1 MGFLRRRTRSRRRWA
16 PAVVVALAMGLAA
29 CGSTPDGP
37 TLGSSTPASSSANI
51 EDNVPDALQFTA
63 DLVGGGTFSGPSTAG
78 QPVVLWFW
86 APT

>member
-1 MGFLRRRTRSRRRWA
+1 LI
-16 PAVVVALAMGLAA
+16 VALSMGLAA
-29 CGSTPDGP
+29 CGSTQDG
-37 TLGSSTPASSSANI
+37 LTPETTSPSPSANND
-51 EDNVPDALQFTA
+51 DNVPESLQFKA